1 MTRIFPFL
9 SSTWHIPLTPALLL
23 PSLLPPSSL
32 LLLCALFVPMKIKLF
47 GCVTSGPGRPTRENQ
62 RRELNPSWWGKRGR
76 EWHDKR
82 QSAWRSRGPQTSP
95 YFSQPPVRPSNK
107 AGRNMAASTGNELF
121 YCWRNAAHKSAI
133 ITQRRGS
140 PDWIYRVLSRH
151 LNDFVLLI
159 SLLCNLFAF
168 SASAHSFYLLVQHAQ
183 SGQYGSLCSWGL

>member
-1 MTRIFPFL
+1 
-9 SSTWHIPLTPALLL
+9 
-23 PSLLPPSSL
+23 
-32 LLLCALFVPMKIKLF
+32 MKIKLF

-62 RRELNPSWWGKRGR
+62 RRELNPSWRGKRGR

-82 QSAWRSRGPQTSP
+82 RSAWRSRGPQTSP

-133 ITQRRGS
+133 ITQHRGS
-140 PDWIYRVLSRH
+140 PDWIYRVLSWH

-159 SLLCNLFAF
+159 SLLVIYSPFLPRHTIFI
-168 SASAHSFYLLVQHAQ
+168 YLLVQHTQ
-183 SGQYGSLCSWGL
+183 SGQYDSLCSWGL